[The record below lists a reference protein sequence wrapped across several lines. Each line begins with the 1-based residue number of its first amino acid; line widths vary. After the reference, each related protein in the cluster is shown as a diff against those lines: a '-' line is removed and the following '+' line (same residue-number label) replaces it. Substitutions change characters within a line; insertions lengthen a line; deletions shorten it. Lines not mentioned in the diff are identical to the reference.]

1 MAIRILE
8 GSLPWTPELRASMSR
23 LMYAFETSVRM
34 RSGGEVSLFLDDAL
48 VTRDGDTNT
57 FFFTMGKTPDLF
69 EWKDERD
76 SSLNT
81 QVVITL
87 YMNHMVDSVVDL
99 MRFGETEPFA
109 SFLLHM
115 DTFGDDLAN
124 AVPGLFPNATDFHN
138 QKPS

>member
-8 GSLPWTPELRASMSR
+8 GSLPWAPELRASMSR

-69 EWKDERD
+69 E
-76 SSLNT
+76 
-81 QVVITL
+81 
-87 YMNHMVDSVVDL
+87 
-99 MRFGETEPFA
+99 
-109 SFLLHM
+109 
-115 DTFGDDLAN
+115 
-124 AVPGLFPNATDFHN
+124 
-138 QKPS
+138 